1 MTKRKQRAKKRPA
14 PAASV
19 LLDRFT
25 EEQLDDWS
33 RGGEILQGLADK
45 VYFEL
50 ERQRATKYA
59 ELCDALRS
67 SPSVSVNVDHWC
79 RVTDWQWNLTPLS
92 PAGSIKDIG
101 GRFNIGATLDR
112 ARGQAFPCVYLAE
125 NVETAYAEY
134 FGNALS
140 TAAGPLTL
148 SEFALRR
155 ETSFATFFLKGQ
167 IETVLDLRDE
177 KSLLAFVQVIRYF
190 DISSQTKAAIR
201 SAGLPRRE
209 IIRTPKQLRKRLLQ
223 APDVWRQEPT
233 LFAIPSVSQI
243 FGRFARDADFEGV
256 LYPSQRGTGLC
267 LAVLTENLPRG
278 DSKIEVVGNLPAG
291 ASYTM
296 LDKHHS

>member
-1 MTKRKQRAKKRPA
+1 MTIRKRRAAKRPP
-14 PAASV
+14 PATSV

-33 RGGEILQGLADK
+33 RGGDILQGLADK

-50 ERQRATKYA
+50 ERQRASKYT

-67 SPSVSVNVDHWC
+67 SPSIPVDVSHWC

-112 ARGQAFPCVYLAE
+112 ARGQAFPCVYIAE

-134 FGNALS
+134 FGNPLS
-140 TAAGPLTL
+140 TPVGPLAL
-148 SEFALRR
+148 NEFALRR
-155 ETSFATFFLKGQ
+155 ETSFATFLLKGQ
-167 IETVLDLRDE
+167 IDTVLDLRDE
-177 KSLLAFVQVIRYF
+177 RSLLAFVQVIRNF

-201 SAGLPRRE
+201 SVGLPRRE

-223 APDVWRQEPT
+223 DPDVWRQEPT

-243 FGRFARDADFEGV
+243 FGRFVRDADFEGV
-256 LYPSQRGTGLC
+256 LYPSQRGNGLC
-267 LAVLTENLPRG
+267 LAIFTENLSRG
-278 DSKIEVVGNLPAG
+278 DSTIQVIGDVPAG
-291 ASYTM
+291 ASYTI
-296 LDKHHS
+296 LNKHHA